1 MVFRFEATSS
11 RRSNTA
17 ACATAILRLV
27 ARLPEA
33 LQSAPVG
40 RTRVS
45 RKELGE
51 RQRARIIEAATQV
64 FAKRGFQDSTVD
76 NIVATAGIGVGS
88 FYAHFEGKDDCL
100 AQVCEE
106 IGAEVHAEI
115 DVALGDDGDWA
126 ARLCDGLLAVLRYG
140 ARRPMAARVALLEA
154 QTGGPAA
161 LHRYSAM
168 IEEISGFLREGRAV
182 AKLDPA
188 PPVSFDEANACGL
201 VWLLQSRLV
210 RGEIS
215 DVDGLFAEM
224 AAVAL
229 EPYLGPNDTKREI
242 KAALRRAG

>member
-1 MVFRFEATSS
+1 M
-11 RRSNTA
+11 
-17 ACATAILRLV
+17 

-45 RKELGE
+45 REELAE
-51 RQRARIIEAATQV
+51 RQRARIVEAATQV

-76 NIVATAGIGVGS
+76 NIVAAAGIGVGS
-88 FYAHFEGKDDCL
+88 FYAHFESKDDCL
-100 AQVCEE
+100 AGVCEE

-115 DVALGDDGDWA
+115 DAALSEGGAWA

-140 ARRPMAARVALLEA
+140 AGRPMAARVALLEA

-161 LHRYSAM
+161 LRRYGAM
-168 IEEISGFLREGRAV
+168 IEEISGFLREGREV
-182 AKLDPA
+182 AKLDPE
-188 PPVSFDEANACGL
+188 PPVSFEEANACGL

-215 DVDGLFAEM
+215 DIDVLFSQM

-229 EPYLGPNDTKREI
+229 EPYLGPSGTKREI
-242 KAALRRAG
+242 KAALLRAG